1 MASFMT
7 RSAPLA
13 SLLVKCLSI
22 CVLATAVGCADGG
35 DLDDSINPSLGSD
48 AAVYDAGLPARDAS
62 SLPLVDSGSAFP
74 VVDAGSYPVAEA
86 GAPSD
91 AGRPSSDAGSATSD
105 GGSKPSDAGSA
116 TSDGGGLM
124 IPDIFGEG
132 GIKIPDLFPTSDAGA
147 PKPSTDGGRDVNGP
161 CKDLGLICF
170 DFIDMWINAECQT
183 CNGGKG
189 CQGCNIPFAY

>member
-1 MASFMT
+1 MASFFA
-7 RSAPLA
+7 RPAPIA

-48 AAVYDAGLPARDAS
+48 AAVYDAGSTVYDAS
-62 SLPLVDSGSAFP
+62 SWPVVDSGSAFP
-74 VVDAGSYPVAEA
+74 VVDAGQQAVPEA
-86 GAPSD
+86 GVSSD
-91 AGRPSSDAGSATSD
+91 AGSKPTDAGSATSD
-105 GGSKPSDAGSA
+105 GGSKPTDAGSA
-116 TSDGGGLM
+116 SSDGGFM
-124 IPDIFGEG
+124 IPDLFGEG
-132 GIKIPDLFPTSDAGA
+132 GIKIPDLFPSSDASA
-147 PKPSTDGGRDVNGP
+147 PKPSTDGGRDVTGP

-189 CQGCNIPFAY
+189 CQGCAIPFAY